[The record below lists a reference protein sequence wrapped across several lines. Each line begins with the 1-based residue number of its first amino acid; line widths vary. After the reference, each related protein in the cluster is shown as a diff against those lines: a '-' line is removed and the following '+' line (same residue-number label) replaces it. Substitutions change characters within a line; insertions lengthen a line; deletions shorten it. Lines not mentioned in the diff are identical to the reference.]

1 MYWNRV
7 TRKTGSRTNDRSL
20 SARLSRWLAL
30 QTLLGLAIVAT
41 LVYVGTA
48 TNLRARQS
56 IALAQKE
63 ESVRHVLDEASR
75 DRDVDNLLHKL
86 DDHLIVHKELS
97 LSLTSEDG
105 QILYRSPG
113 YTERDFGTAIHK
125 SDFEARDPD
134 GKPIRA
140 QLILSTRDDDR
151 LLSTL
156 GWTLLATALLTAVSV
171 SAGSFYLV
179 RAGLKPVQDLIEQT
193 GRISAAG
200 LGARLDGSAQPQEL
214 RPLVEQFNALLIRLE
229 AAWQQL
235 EGFNADVAH
244 ELHTPMT
251 NLITNSE
258 LALRGP
264 AGIDALREGLASN
277 LEEAQRLAG
286 IVNDMLFLSRADRGA
301 NARRVEIAS
310 LAALASDVI
319 EYHEAS
325 ILEAE
330 LTVDLQGDA
339 DGAFDVPLIKRALSN
354 LLGNATR
361 YADRGS
367 TLTIAIERHATDR
380 VRLSVTNRGPCIE
393 AQHLGRLFDRFYRV
407 DASRQQSDT
416 HHGLGL
422 AIVAAIARMHGG
434 APGVESAD
442 GQTTVR
448 LDLRATQA

>member
-7 TRKTGSRTNDRSL
+7 TRKTVSGANDRSL

-56 IALAQKE
+56 IALGQKE

-105 QILYRSPG
+105 QVLYRSPG

-319 EYHEAS
+319 EYHEAA

-339 DGAFDVPLIKRALSN
+339 EGAFDVPLIKRALSN

-367 TLTIAIERHATDR
+367 TLIIAIERHAADR
-380 VRLSVTNRGPCIE
+380 VRLSVTNQGPCIE
-393 AQHLGRLFDRFYRV
+393 ARHLGRLFDRFYRA
-407 DASRQQSDT
+407 DASRQHSDT